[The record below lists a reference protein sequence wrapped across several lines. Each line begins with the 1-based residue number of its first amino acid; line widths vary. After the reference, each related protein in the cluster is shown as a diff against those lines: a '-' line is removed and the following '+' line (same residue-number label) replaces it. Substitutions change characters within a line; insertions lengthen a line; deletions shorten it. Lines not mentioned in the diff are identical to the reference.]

1 MNHLHIQID
10 FSLRYEPKWLQFI
23 SMLVASS
30 LAPKRR
36 STAVFVERV
45 SSRVRCHLG
54 RSVIVL
60 SVSIFMIT
68 FKKKNWFQ
76 NICRFNSQQL
86 SLCVYVCVWETP
98 VCVWPEER
106 CCLAVGMAGE
116 REKKGR
122 TCNLPSLEIVHQ
134 IHGQRERNISELIL
148 LVLWLVNLLLAR
160 GFSHPLPAFFLD
172 TPSSGH

>member
-1 MNHLHIQID
+1 MTSVHFHVGCFVSCPEETKHSCLCGTCL
-10 FSLRYEPKWLQFI
+10 FSCAMSFGTF
-23 SMLVASS
+23 SHC
-30 LAPKRR
+30 
-36 STAVFVERV
+36 FV
-45 SSRVRCHLG
+45 CQHFHDN
-54 RSVIVL
+54 
-60 SVSIFMIT
+60 IF
-68 FKKKNWFQ
+68 KKNWFQ

-160 GFSHPLPAFFLD
+160 GFSHPLPALFLD